1 MYQIMCDN
9 YILHDA
15 RVPELKVIQAKCSLA
30 LNKTGSLTFYIAPN
44 HPYYDKVKKHTS
56 EITLYQ
62 DNKILF
68 RGRVLN
74 DEIDFDNIKSVEC
87 EGELAYFLDSIQRGK
102 EYHLEGGSD
111 NVIESY
117 LKSIVDIHNSQ
128 VDDRKKF
135 TVGTVTVTDSNNYL
149 YKISNYED
157 TLSTINDK
165 LINSYGGYVR
175 VRHENDVRYIDY
187 LSDVDNVS
195 NQTIEFGKN
204 IIDMTKHISGEDIY
218 TALIPLG
225 ATIDSENTSYENRLK
240 ISDLSNSTDGTII
253 KKDDYIYDSEAVK
266 KWGWIWKVGKWDN
279 VTVASNLLSKAKS
292 ELKSAIDA
300 LITIEMTAIDLHL
313 LNVDIDRI
321 NVGDK
326 IRCISQP
333 HNLDTELVVN
343 SITIDIDNPANTTIK
358 LTTLDGKPIAD
369 KSISSDNKK
378 NEKNIIDVKDTL
390 NNDFNNTIDNLKN
403 WTTEQFG
410 NSDNNIKDWTN
421 NRLNT
426 NTNDLKK
433 WVSDNFYPATGGEVD
448 LSDYAKTADVDTK
461 INDLKDWTNTN
472 YQSKTDLSKYA
483 KIADVNTAFNELA
496 SALGGM

>member
-1 MYQIMCDN
+1 MYQIMCDE

-44 HPYYDKVKKHTS
+44 HPYYNKINKHTS

-87 EGELAYFLDSIQRGK
+87 EGELSYFIDSIQRGK
-102 EYHLEGGSD
+102 EYHLEGGSA
-111 NVIESY
+111 NVIETY

-135 TVGTVTVTDSNNYL
+135 TVGNVTVSDSNNYL

-157 TLSTINDK
+157 TLTTINDK

-175 VRHENDVRYIDY
+175 VRHEGNTRYLDY
-187 LSDVDNVS
+187 LSSVANVS

-204 IIDMTKHISGEDIY
+204 IIDMTRHVSGEDIY

-225 ATIDSENTSYENRLK
+225 ATVDSESASYERRLK
-240 ISDLSNSTDGTII
+240 ISELPNSTDGTIV
-253 KKDDYIYDSEAVK
+253 KKDDYIYDTEAVAN
-266 KWGWIWKVGKWDN
+266 WGWIWKVEKWDN
-279 VTVASNLLSKAKS
+279 VTVADNLLSKAKS
-292 ELKSAIDA
+292 ELKNAIDA
-300 LITIEMTAIDLHL
+300 LLTIEMTAIDLHL

-333 HNLDTELVVN
+333 HNLDTELIVN
-343 SITIDIDNPANTTIK
+343 SITIDVDNPADTTIT

-369 KSISSDNKK
+369 KSITSDNKDNK
-378 NEKNIIDVKDTL
+378 KNIIDVKDTM
-390 NNDFNNTIDNLKN
+390 NNDF
-403 WTTEQFG
+403 TTRNDFNAELG
-410 NSDNNIKDWTN
+410 N
-421 NRLNT
+421 
-426 NTNDLKK
+426 
-433 WVSDNFYPATGGEVD
+433 
-448 LSDYAKTADVDTK
+448 
-461 INDLKDWTNTN
+461 LKDWTNTQLGDSDSAIKDWTN
-472 YQSKTDLSKYA
+472 SKFDNNNNLIKNWTNGQISDKANELMNWANDTFFKGSDAGVDLSEYA
-483 KIADVNTAFNELA
+483 KIVDVNSAFESLTN
-496 SALGGM
+496 ALGGL

>member
-1 MYQIMCDN
+1 MYQIMCDE

-15 RVPELKVIQAKCSLA
+15 RVPELKVIQPKCSLA

-135 TVGTVTVTDSNNYL
+135 TVGNVTVTDSNNYL

-157 TLSTINDK
+157 TLTTINDK
-165 LINSYGGYVR
+165 LINVYGGYVQI
-175 VRHENDVRYIDY
+175 RHEGNTRYLDY
-187 LSDVDNVS
+187 LSTVTNVS

-225 ATIDSENTSYENRLK
+225 ATIDSDNGYENRLK
-240 ISDLSNSTDGTII
+240 ISSLANSTDGTIV
-253 KKDDYIYDSEAVK
+253 KKDDYIYDSEAIA
-266 KWGWIWKVGKWDN
+266 KWGWIWKVEKWDD
-279 VTVASNLLSKAKS
+279 VTVDTNLLSKAKS

-300 LITIEMTAIDLHL
+300 MLTIEMTAIDLHL
-313 LNVDIDRI
+313 LNVDIDMI

-333 HNLDTELVVN
+333 HNLDTDLVVN

-369 KSISSDNKK
+369 KSITSDNKK
-378 NEKNIIDVKDTL
+378 NEKNIVDVKDIM
-390 NNDFNNTIDNLKN
+390 NNDFTTRNEFSTGIDKLKD
-403 WTTEQFG
+403 WTTDQFG
-410 NSDNNIKDWTN
+410 SNDTNIKDWTN
-421 NRLNT
+421 NRINA
-426 NTNDLKK
+426 NTNDLKN

-448 LSDYAKTADVDTK
+448 LSA
-461 INDLKDWTNTN
+461 
-472 YQSKTDLSKYA
+472 YA
-483 KIADVNTAFNELA
+483 KIADVNSAFESLA
-496 SALGGM
+496 SALGGL

>member
-1 MYQIMCDN
+1 MYQIMCDK

-15 RVPELKVIQAKCSLA
+15 RVPELKVIQPKCSLA

-111 NVIESY
+111 NVIETY
-117 LKSIVDIHNSQ
+117 LKSLIDIHNPQ

-135 TVGTVTVTDSNNYL
+135 TVGNVTVTDSNNYL

-157 TLSTINDK
+157 TLTTINDK
-165 LINSYGGYVR
+165 LINVYGGYVQ
-175 VRHENDVRYIDY
+175 VRHEGNTRYLDY
-187 LSDVDNVS
+187 LSTVTNVS

-225 ATIDSENTSYENRLK
+225 ATIDSDNGYENRLK
-240 ISDLSNSTDGTII
+240 ISSLANSTDGTIV
-253 KKDDYIYDSEAVK
+253 KKDDYIYDSEAVA
-266 KWGWIWKVGKWDN
+266 KWGWIWKVEKWDD
-279 VTVASNLLSKAKS
+279 VTVDTNLLSKAKS

-300 LITIEMTAIDLHL
+300 MLTIEMTAIDLHL
-313 LNVDIDRI
+313 LNVDIDMI

-333 HNLDTELVVN
+333 HNLDTDLVVN

-369 KSISSDNKK
+369 KSITSDNKK
-378 NEKNIIDVKDTL
+378 NEKNIVDVKDIM
-390 NNDFNNTIDNLKN
+390 NNDFTTRNEFSTGIDKLKD
-403 WTTEQFG
+403 WTTDQFG
-410 NSDNNIKDWTN
+410 SNDTNIKDWTN
-421 NRLNT
+421 NRINA
-426 NTNDLKK
+426 NTNDLKN

-448 LSDYAKTADVDTK
+448 LSA
-461 INDLKDWTNTN
+461 
-472 YQSKTDLSKYA
+472 YA
-483 KIADVNTAFNELA
+483 KIVDVNSAFESLA
-496 SALGGM
+496 SALGGL

>member
-1 MYQIMCDN
+1 MYQIMCDE

-15 RVPELKVIQAKCSLA
+15 RVPELKVIQPKCSLA

-102 EYHLEGGSD
+102 EYHLEGVSD
-111 NVIESY
+111 NVIETY
-117 LKSIVDIHNSQ
+117 LKSLVDIHNSQ

-157 TLSTINDK
+157 TLTTINDK
-165 LINSYGGYVR
+165 LINSYGGYVQ
-175 VRHENDVRYIDY
+175 VRHEGETRYLDY
-187 LSDVDNVS
+187 LSAVTNVS
-195 NQTIEFGKN
+195 NQIIEFGKN

-225 ATIDSENTSYENRLK
+225 ATIDSDNGYENRLK
-240 ISDLSNSTDGTII
+240 ISSLANSTDGTIV
-253 KKDDYIYDSEAVK
+253 KKDDYIYDSEAVA
-266 KWGWIWKVGKWDN
+266 KWGWIWKVEKWDN
-279 VTVASNLLSKAKS
+279 VTVDTNLLSKAKS

-300 LITIEMTAIDLHL
+300 LLTIEMTAIDLHL

-358 LTTLDGKPIAD
+358 LTTIDGKPIAD

-378 NEKNIIDVKDTL
+378 NEKNIIDVKDNLNVDLINNLDKLKNWTNDQFG
-390 NNDFNNTIDNLKN
+390 NNDTNLKN
-403 WTTEQFG
+403 WM
-410 NSDNNIKDWTN
+410 NDRLALNN
-421 NRLNT
+421 
-426 NTNDLKK
+426 NDLKN

-448 LSDYAKTADVDTK
+448 LSA
-461 INDLKDWTNTN
+461 
-472 YQSKTDLSKYA
+472 YA
-483 KIADVNTAFNELA
+483 KIADVNSAFESLA
-496 SALGGM
+496 SALGGL